1 MKHYLLLVI
10 SCCFLFSCEQD
21 YYVDN
26 IAFTP
31 RLVANSVFTEG
42 SEIKVEVY
50 SSRNVLDPES
60 FVEEIEDAQVL
71 LKDANGNLL
80 SDLEFIGDGTY
91 ASFSVD
97 LKVGESYTLE
107 VTREGFEPSI
117 ATSMIP
123 LQVDANIQNRNFEST
138 GTSGSLNVDMKLVDN
153 DVEDN
158 YYVYEVVDD
167 ERLDLIKKQPF
178 NELIQ
183 QVKILLTSDDQNQDQ
198 IASNSLFQS
207 RVFLKDESF
216 ANGEYE
222 ISFKAKGNPAAIGP
236 VVLTSEELFADQE
249 MRIVTA
255 SKDMYEFYKS
265 LETYRLKGAANSS
278 VTHPVAVYSNS
289 SNGLGIFAGYNEAV
303 LNLR

>member
-10 SCCFLFSCEQD
+10 TCCFLFSCEQD

-26 IAFTP
+26 IAFSS

-71 LKDANGNLL
+71 LKDELGNELAM
-80 SDLEFIGDGTY
+80 LEFIGDGTY
-91 ASFSVD
+91 ASYSVD
-97 LKVGESYTLE
+97 LKVGKSYTLE

-123 LQVDANIQNRNFEST
+123 PQVEADIQNRNFVST
-138 GTSGSLNVDMKLVDN
+138 GTSESLNVDMKLRDN
-153 DVEDN
+153 DAADN

-198 IASNSLFQS
+198 IATNSIFQS
-207 RVFLKDESF
+207 RVFLKDEAF

-222 ISFKAKGNPAAIGP
+222 INFKAKGNPAAAGP
-236 VVLTSEELFADQE
+236 VVLTNDELFADQE

-255 SKDMYEFYKS
+255 SKDMFEFYKS
-265 LETYRLKGAANSS
+265 LETYRLKGSANSS

-289 SNGLGIFAGYNEAV
+289 SNGLGIFAGYNEKV
-303 LNLR
+303 LPLQ